1 MHYNAVVAR
10 LLASL
15 PLMCTFPAQAGS
27 PPINVG
33 GVLQARVVSIG
44 RDKTYRNLTVTMT
57 LENKGNNIIYLLL
70 IPPVGYRSPRAV
82 DNTGVDFRY
91 VSGSGMAVCQDS
103 VTSRCIGVPDVVPN
117 ITPPLQAWTELDP
130 GDGPVTLTFDL
141 TATTQESHGPMG
153 LFASILAYRL
163 VTDPRRDGDLS
174 DKEKRQQIHTR
185 LMIFR

>member
-1 MHYNAVVAR
+1 
-10 LLASL
+10 
-15 PLMCTFPAQAGS
+15 
-27 PPINVG
+27 
-33 GVLQARVVSIG
+33 
-44 RDKTYRNLTVTMT
+44 
-57 LENKGNNIIYLLL
+57 
-70 IPPVGYRSPRAV
+70 
-82 DNTGVDFRY
+82 
-91 VSGSGMAVCQDS
+91 MAVCQDS

-141 TATTQESHGPMG
+141 TPTTQESLGP
-153 LFASILAYRL
+153 LASFVSILAYRL